1 MEITSFDGMM
11 EEIDRLVGVTT
22 TKHILPRP
30 ARHTLLNHLQQSRE
44 FLPFS
49 GDVPGHT
56 RIYQDIPGHL
66 SPLPYRLYNPS
77 LSEEL
82 SPPSY
87 RLCEEDDSVVS
98 SVVETISEVMGV
110 SYNSVSVLRLTANTE
125 GNTED
130 HVLEE
135 CSRRDPSFPVFIFS
149 LNGPITLKF
158 TGCHRS
164 RRQQKLI
171 PDREV
176 FKNCGV
182 SIQDCVLRQYDFSL
196 VWRKTSCSQYV
207 LVCRVDVERVEAM
220 DMSDVLLQRC
230 GVETPPGSSIGSEG
244 YFSSLYHRNYNEADT
259 SPGEDEGEEEGEQDV
274 PMFSYPDSVYSDWDL
289 SNNSDIS
296 IFCPR

>member
-1 MEITSFDGMM
+1 MEMTSFDGMM
-11 EEIDRLVGVTT
+11 EEIDRMVGVTT

-30 ARHTLLNHLQQSRE
+30 TRHTLLHHLQQSRE
-44 FLPFS
+44 FLPFC

-82 SPPSY
+82 SPPSQ

-98 SVVETISEVMGV
+98 SALETLSQVTGV
-110 SYNSVSVLRLTANTE
+110 CYNSVSVLRLAANIDGYNAEE
-125 GNTED
+125 GYRVD
-130 HVLEE
+130 HVLED
-135 CSRRDPSFPVFIFS
+135 CPRRDPSFPVFVFS
-149 LNGPITLKF
+149 LNGPITVKF
-158 TGCHRS
+158 SGCDRS

-176 FKNCGV
+176 LKNCGV
-182 SIQDCVLRQYDFSL
+182 SVQESVLRQYDFS
-196 VWRKTSCSQYV
+196 VFWRKTSCAQYV
-207 LVCRVDVERVEAM
+207 LVCRVERVE

-230 GVETPPGSSIGSEG
+230 GVETPGSSIGSEG

-259 SPGEDEGEEEGEQDV
+259 SPEEQEEEEEEDV
-274 PMFSYPDSVYSDWDL
+274 PIFSYPDSVYSDWDL
-289 SNNSDIS
+289 SSNSDIS